1 MSLRF
6 LRFITSRWTRLVLV
20 SSVLL
25 AMQTTL
31 LNDMRPFGVMAH
43 VMVLFAAS
51 AGVVYGS
58 EIGALAGLIIGL
70 MYDSVLT
77 TPLGLASLVL
87 GATAY
92 IAGVFPYLVRD
103 SSWWS
108 KIIAVA
114 VASAIGEILF
124 PVAQAMVGY
133 SGWVQWRVLTVAL
146 VVGVVNLV
154 FAPVML
160 LLTKWTLKETLVG

>member
-25 AMQTTL
+25 GLQTTL
-31 LNDMRPFGVMAH
+31 LNDMRPFGVMAQ

-92 IAGVFPYLVRD
+92 IAGAVPYFVRD
-103 SSWWS
+103 ATWWS

-114 VASAIGEILF
+114 MASAIGELLF
-124 PVAQAMVGY
+124 PIAQAMVGY
-133 SGWVQWRVLTVAL
+133 GGWVERRAFIVAL
-146 VVGVVNLV
+146 VVGGVNLV
-154 FAPVML
+154 FAPLML
-160 LLTKWTLKETLVG
+160 LITKWTLKETLVG

>member
-1 MSLRF
+1 
-6 LRFITSRWTRLVLV
+6 
-20 SSVLL
+20 
-25 AMQTTL
+25 MQTTL

-114 VASAIGEILF
+114 MASVDCC
-124 PVAQAMVGY
+124 PC
-133 SGWVQWRVLTVAL
+133 GWCGQPRVRASDAATHEVDA
-146 VVGVVNLV
+146 
-154 FAPVML
+154 
-160 LLTKWTLKETLVG
+160 